1 MREWSISE
9 EDPYSLRLAADVR
22 LTQPDYLD
30 DQIWELILGGGE
42 PPALALQTSYGLR
55 ARGMR
60 IFPSFGWGQATV
72 TDPSLFTSSP
82 ILKVILP
89 NYLRVMFHP
98 FSDLRVVAE
107 YWIVESQILAGRFT
121 LNNQGSE
128 QREAQVRLHAVLR
141 PGENPQAMAKLAF
154 DGVTVLAGQTGPLTP
169 VVFLS
174 GGAVVEEAV
183 YPALVVSQNL
193 APGSEKGWAWSHVG
207 LSDTAQSFG
216 AAREVASRPWDEE
229 IAHLELLAAS
239 TVDIETG
246 EPTWDI
252 ALALAQKI
260 AVSSYVG
267 PTRHLPH
274 PSFVLARLPDRGYS
288 ERGDGKDYDWQWDGQ
303 TAAHAYI
310 NVSQILPITP
320 ELAQGVIHN
329 FIATQAADGSIDWK
343 PGLGGQRNG
352 ALSIPL
358 LATLAWRIYR
368 HTQDDAFLEVVFPSL
383 IRFLDSWFSKAHDR
397 DQDGHPEWDHTT
409 HTAFDDQP
417 TFVRWRRWA
426 QRLEIGKAETPD
438 LASFLYRECMSLIEM
453 SRELGQEE
461 FVSELETRASR
472 LREAVELSW
481 SDKTSCY
488 HHLDRDI
495 HQAVP
500 GEVLGV
506 GKGEFVLEVERTFK
520 PSVRVLIRTSGAEDL
535 SHAVKVFIH
544 GRGRRGRH
552 RVERLSERHFQWFW
566 EFGAAT
572 SDKTYAEIERIEV
585 RGLSD
590 AFETELCVA
599 DYTRQDQS
607 LLVPLWA
614 GIPSGE
620 RVERLV
626 RDTVLDENRFWR
638 EFGIPSCSAE
648 DPAYASDNQEGAG
661 GVWFFWNT
669 LIGEG
674 LIDYGYIEEAVE
686 LVTRLLNAAVHTLRV
701 DKAFREAYDADKL
714 QGLGERDHLWGVAP
728 VHLFLYV
735 LGVRLISPTQIW
747 IRGLNPFPWP
757 VTLRWR
763 GLLLECLKDQTVI
776 TFPNGQRVETS
787 SDVPQFVEQKISP

>member
-1 MREWSISE
+1 
-9 EDPYSLRLAADVR
+9 
-22 LTQPDYLD
+22 
-30 DQIWELILGGGE
+30 
-42 PPALALQTSYGLR
+42 
-55 ARGMR
+55 MR
-60 IFPSFGWGQATV
+60 IFPSFSWGQATV
-72 TDPSLFTSSP
+72 TDPALFASP
-82 ILKVILP
+82 PIIKAILP
-89 NYLRVMFHP
+89 NYLRVTFVP
-98 FSDLRVVAE
+98 FTDLLVVAE
-107 YWIVESQILAGRFT
+107 YWVVESQRLAGRFW
-121 LNNQGSE
+121 LHNQGQE
-128 QREAQVRLHAVLR
+128 QREAHMRLHAVLR
-141 PGENPQAMAKLAF
+141 PGENPQAMAKLAL
-154 DGVTVLAGQTGPLTP
+154 DGVTVLAGRTGPLQP

-174 GGAVVEEAV
+174 GGAVVEEAA

-193 APGSEKGWAWSHVG
+193 APGSDKAWVWAHAG
-207 LSDTAQSFG
+207 LSDLSESFE
-216 AAREVASRPWDEE
+216 AAREVVSRPWDAE
-229 IAHLELLAAS
+229 IAHLELHTAS
-239 TVDIETG
+239 VVEIETG
-246 EPTWDI
+246 ESDWDI

-260 AVSSYVG
+260 AVGCYVG
-267 PTRHLPH
+267 PTRHLPN

-310 NVSQILPITP
+310 SLMQILPIAP
-320 ELAQGVIHN
+320 ELAKGVIHN

-358 LATLAWRIYR
+358 LATLAWRIFR
-368 HTQDDAFLEVVFPSL
+368 NTEDQAFLEAVYPCL
-383 IRFLDSWFSKAHDR
+383 LRFLDVWFSKAHDR
-397 DQDGHPEWDHTT
+397 DQDGHPEWDNTMQ
-409 HTAFDDQP
+409 AVFDDHP
-417 TFVRWRRWA
+417 SFVRWRRWA

-438 LASFLYRECMSLIEM
+438 LASFLYRECKSLIEV
-453 SRELGQEE
+453 SRELGQEQ
-461 FVSELETRASR
+461 VVPELETRVAKLS
-472 LREAVELSW
+472 EAVESSW
-481 SDKTSCY
+481 SDKTSSY

-495 HQAVP
+495 HQAVA

-520 PSVRVLIRTSGAEDL
+520 PSVRVLIRSSGAEDL
-535 SHAVKVFIH
+535 SHAVKVFVH

-590 AFETELCVA
+590 QFETELCIA

-607 LLVPLWA
+607 LLIPLWA
-614 GIPSGE
+614 GIPAAE
-620 RVERLV
+620 RAERLV
-626 RDTVLDENRFWR
+626 RDTILDENRFWR
-638 EFGIPSCSAE
+638 EYGIPSCSAE

-661 GVWFFWNT
+661 GVWLFWNT

-686 LVTRLLNAAVHTLRV
+686 LVTRLMKASIQTLRV
-701 DKAFREAYDADKL
+701 DKAFHEVYDADQP

-735 LGVRLISPTQIW
+735 LGVRLISPTKIW
-747 IRGLNPFPWP
+747 IRGSNPFPWP

-763 GLLLECLKDQTVI
+763 GLLVECFNDRTVI
-776 TFPNGQRVETS
+776 TFPNGQMVEARGEM
-787 SDVPQFVEQKISP
+787 PQFVEQKISQ

>member
-1 MREWSISE
+1 
-9 EDPYSLRLAADVR
+9 
-22 LTQPDYLD
+22 
-30 DQIWELILGGGE
+30 
-42 PPALALQTSYGLR
+42 
-55 ARGMR
+55 
-60 IFPSFGWGQATV
+60 
-72 TDPSLFTSSP
+72 
-82 ILKVILP
+82 
-89 NYLRVMFHP
+89 
-98 FSDLRVVAE
+98 
-107 YWIVESQILAGRFT
+107 
-121 LNNQGSE
+121 
-128 QREAQVRLHAVLR
+128 
-141 PGENPQAMAKLAF
+141 
-154 DGVTVLAGQTGPLTP
+154 
-169 VVFLS
+169 
-174 GGAVVEEAV
+174 
-183 YPALVVSQNL
+183 
-193 APGSEKGWAWSHVG
+193 
-207 LSDTAQSFG
+207 
-216 AAREVASRPWDEE
+216 
-229 IAHLELLAAS
+229 
-239 TVDIETG
+239 
-246 EPTWDI
+246 
-252 ALALAQKI
+252 
-260 AVSSYVG
+260 
-267 PTRHLPH
+267 
-274 PSFVLARLPDRGYS
+274 
-288 ERGDGKDYDWQWDGQ
+288 
-303 TAAHAYI
+303 
-310 NVSQILPITP
+310 
-320 ELAQGVIHN
+320 
-329 FIATQAADGSIDWK
+329 
-343 PGLGGQRNG
+343 
-352 ALSIPL
+352 
-358 LATLAWRIYR
+358 
-368 HTQDDAFLEVVFPSL
+368 
-383 IRFLDSWFSKAHDR
+383 
-397 DQDGHPEWDHTT
+397 
-409 HTAFDDQP
+409 
-417 TFVRWRRWA
+417 
-426 QRLEIGKAETPD
+426 
-438 LASFLYRECMSLIEM
+438 MSLIEM